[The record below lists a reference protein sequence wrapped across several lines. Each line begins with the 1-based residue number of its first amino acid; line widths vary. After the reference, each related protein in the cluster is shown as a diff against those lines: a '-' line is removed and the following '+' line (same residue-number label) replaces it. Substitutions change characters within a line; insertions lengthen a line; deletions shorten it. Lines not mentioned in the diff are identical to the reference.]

1 MGAGERAGRDAG
13 GSPGVGLCG
22 EGCTHGMVVPKGL
35 HGDGE
40 MLLTESDSFSSSW
53 LQFWLFWCWFS
64 ASGSKSRSKLAL
76 PISRSVLEML
86 QTMPSQQDTFLEK
99 NLLEQ

>member
-1 MGAGERAGRDAG
+1 
-13 GSPGVGLCG
+13 
-22 EGCTHGMVVPKGL
+22 
-35 HGDGE
+35 
-40 MLLTESDSFSSSW
+40 MLLTESDSFSSSQ

-86 QTMPSQQDTFLEK
+86 QKMPSQQDTFWRKTCLNSK
-99 NLLEQ
+99 AQNLPNY